1 MNLTNTATPT
11 AKFLKDYAKPAFSIT
26 DIYLEF
32 DLDDTQTQVRA
43 TSQVERNYCE
53 KQNVIAGD
61 LVLDGIDLE
70 LLSVEIDGV
79 KYTDYQLSKDQLIIS
94 INKDNFELTII
105 TKISP
110 GTNSSLEGLYLSGGA
125 YCTQCEAEGFRKIT
139 YYQDRPDVLATFTVK
154 IIADKKYPHLLSNG
168 NKIEQGD
175 IGNDRHYAVWQ
186 DPFKKPCYLFALVA
200 GDFDVLRDSYKTM
213 SGRDVELA
221 LFVDKGNLDK
231 APHAIESLK
240 KSMKWDEDTFG
251 LEYDLDIY
259 MIVAVD
265 FFNMG
270 AMENKG
276 LNVFNS
282 KCVLA
287 NQQTATDSDYHMI
300 ESIIGHEYFHNWTGN
315 RVTCRDWFQLS
326 LKEGLTVFRDQ
337 EFSSDLGSRAINRI
351 AAVKAMRTHQFSE
364 DAGPMAHPIR
374 PEKVI
379 EMNNFYTVTVYNKGA
394 EVIRMMHTLL
404 GKDNFRKGMDLY
416 LERHDGQAVTCDD
429 FVNAMMSASNVDLS
443 QFKIWYSQSGTPKLV
458 VKESYCTDKQQYQL
472 EIQQIHAQTA
482 DQTTKQNLHIPFAVE
497 FLDSAG
503 KVLPLTYQ
511 GKAINKVLN
520 VTQERQTF
528 HFDDLTEKPTVIL
541 LEDFS
546 APCQLDFNYS
556 DEQLCHIVRHASSD
570 FSRWDAQQILLTNNI
585 KNAVANNDMTL
596 KVNVIELIKDI
607 IEDQTIDLELAAQ
620 LLKLPSFDTLS
631 SDYLEIPVDALIEV
645 SASFEQ
651 QIADALTEQFMK
663 RFNALSIDNVSDSAD
678 LSPHAVGKRALKN
691 ACLMYLA
698 KQSQFDLSLVL
709 KAQFALDNMTDALAV
724 LSAVVNSKHA
734 LSNEMLA
741 LFESKWSKDALV
753 MDKWFALKAM
763 QDRAD
768 INTHL
773 EALYQHDHFD
783 YANPNRVRA
792 LIGNYSHFNLKH
804 FHNSDGSG
812 YKLLTDLLIKLN
824 DINPQNASRMITP
837 LMFWK
842 KFDSNRQQLMKQQLL
857 RLENIEN
864 LSPDLYEKVSKA
876 LN

>member
-1 MNLTNTATPT
+1 MNLSNTQIPT
-11 AKFLKDYAKPAFSIT
+11 AKFLKDYTKPAFSII

-32 DLDDTQTQVRA
+32 DLDDTQTQVKA
-43 TSQVERNYCE
+43 ISKVKRNYCDN
-53 KQNVIAGD
+53 KKVIPGA
-61 LVLDGIDLE
+61 LILDGLDQD
-70 LLSVEIDGV
+70 LLSVQVDGQ
-79 KYTDYQLSKDQLIIS
+79 KYHDYELSNDQLVL
-94 INKDNFELTII
+94 NFEQDEFELTII

-110 GTNSSLEGLYLSGGA
+110 ATNSSLEGLYLSGGA

-175 IGNDRHYAVWQ
+175 IGSDRHYAIWQ

-200 GDFDVLRDSYKTM
+200 GDFDVLEDTYKTM

-394 EVIRMMHTLL
+394 EVIRMMYTLL
-404 GKDNFRKGMDLY
+404 GKENFRKGMDLY
-416 LERHDGQAVTCDD
+416 FKRHDGQAVTCDD
-429 FVNAMMSASNVDLS
+429 FVNAMMTASNIDLT
-443 QFKIWYSQSGTPKLV
+443 QFKAWYSQSGTPKLV
-458 VKESYCTDKQQYQL
+458 VEETYSDENAEYQL
-472 EIQQIHAQTA
+472 DIKQVHLSTA
-482 DQTTKQNLHIPFAVE
+482 DQKVKQNLHIPFAIE
-497 FLDSAG
+497 FLDSSG
-503 KVLPLTYQ
+503 ETLPLTYK
-511 GKAINKVLN
+511 GKEINKVLN
-520 VTQERQTF
+520 ITDEQHIF
-528 HFDDLTEKPTVIL
+528 CFDSFKEKPTVIL

-546 APCQLDFNYS
+546 APCQLEFKYS
-556 DEQLCHIVRHASSD
+556 DEQLCHIVRHATSD
-570 FSRWDAQQILLTNNI
+570 FSRWDAQQILFSNNI
-585 KNAVANNDMTL
+585 KRAVTNNDMTL
-596 KVNVIELIKDI
+596 EIHIIELLKDI
-607 IEDQTIDLELAAQ
+607 IEDDNIDLELAAQ
-620 LLKLPSFDTLS
+620 LIKMPSFDTLS
-631 SDYLEIPVDALIEV
+631 ADYTKIPVDALIKV
-645 SASFEQ
+645 ITCFEQ
-651 QIADALTEQFMK
+651 QIADVLTEQLLI
-663 RFNALSIDNVSDSAD
+663 RYNGLSKNSKSESTDLSAD
-678 LSPHAVGKRALKN
+678 VVGKRALKN
-691 ACLMYLA
+691 ACLFYLT
-698 KQSQFDLSLVL
+698 KQNKVDLDSILKTQFS
-709 KAQFALDNMTDALAV
+709 LDNMTDALAV
-724 LSAVVNSKHA
+724 LSAVVHANHPLTNS
-734 LSNEMLA
+734 MLA
-741 LFESKWSKDALV
+741 SFESKWSCDALV

-763 QDRAD
+763 QDRVD
-768 INTHL
+768 IKTHL
-773 EALYQHDHFD
+773 EALYEHDHFD

-792 LIGNYSHFNLKH
+792 LIGNFTHFNLKH
-804 FHNSDGSG
+804 FHNADGSG
-812 YKLLTDLLIKLN
+812 YKLLADLLIKLN

-837 LMFWK
+837 LMSWQ
-842 KFDSNRQQLMKQQLL
+842 KFDIKRQDLIKNQLH